1 VSFLVYSSQGTM
13 ILTTAR
19 SHPGMTRSSN
29 EDSVLTDPGLGLL
42 VVADGMGGHRGGEVA
57 SAMAV
62 RSLHEFVQASRT
74 DSAIT
79 WPCGLEVHRSFEAN
93 QLKNAAQVAHWQ
105 VHAESLRNPDLQGM
119 GSTLVALIVTDNRV
133 TLVNV
138 GDSRCYLFRQGALTQ
153 LSIDDSWAA
162 SLMESGLDPD
172 TIRAHPMR
180 NMLTQALG
188 SDQVLDIHIREE
200 TLEPGDLLLLCSDG
214 LYGVIGEG
222 DMRVALSSLDGHMEA
237 QADRLIELANLAG
250 GPDNITVVIARYEDE
265 GAPDTGPPQA

>member
-1 VSFLVYSSQGTM
+1 M
-13 ILTTAR
+13 IVTAAR
-19 SHPGMTRSSN
+19 SHPGRTRSLN
-29 EDSVLTDPGLGLL
+29 EDSFLTDPGLNLL
-42 VVADGMGGHRGGEVA
+42 VLADGMGGHRGGEVA

-62 RSLHEFVQASRT
+62 RSLHEFVVASRT

-79 WPCGLEVHRSFEAN
+79 WPCGLELHRSFEAN

-119 GSTLVALIVTDNRV
+119 GSTLVAVIVTGNRV

-138 GDSRCYLFRQGALTQ
+138 GDSRCYLFRQGVLTQ
-153 LSIDDSWAA
+153 LSTDDSWAA

-188 SDQVLDIHIREE
+188 SDQVLDVHVREDA
-200 TLEPGDLLLLCSDG
+200 LEPGDLLLLCSDG

-222 DMRVALSSLDGHMEA
+222 EIRATLSSPDGNMDA
-237 QADRLIELANLAG
+237 QADHLIELANLAG
-250 GPDNITVVIARYEDE
+250 GPDNITVVIVRYESDGTATE
-265 GAPDTGPPQA
+265 ADRPQA